1 MKSPKLIKGPDI
13 FLDLIKKMNENKE
26 NLVVVLTGKRRQYL
40 IDNFEKFGI
49 KYKYFE
55 MKNFKSVN
63 QLYNILDLYIVSSRI
78 EGGPQAIVE
87 CGLTKTPILSTD
99 VGIASNFLDPKS
111 IYSVNIFLMQKQ
123 MLTML
128 IKK

>member
-1 MKSPKLIKGPDI
+1 MEAFKGDTEGYDLKSPKLIKGPDI
-13 FLDLIKKMNENKE
+13 FLDLIKKMNENKRKL
-26 NLVVVLTGKRRQYL
+26 NNVLTGKRRQYL

-49 KYKYFE
+49 KYRYFE

-87 CGLTKTPILSTD
+87 CGLIKTPILSTD
-99 VGIASNFLDPKS
+99 VGIASNFS
-111 IYSVNIFLMQKQ
+111 
-123 MLTML
+123 
-128 IKK
+128 